1 MPPPQNHYA
10 TLGLPTPSRSVLL
23 SSAAPTSAPS
33 PRELKA
39 AYRAALLRWHP
50 DKASVTRGV
59 QQGQGEGDRGRG
71 RDRDGD
77 GDWDGRAGD
86 TSDEE
91 AKEGARNRPGT
102 GLGPGTGD
110 ANALPGPSIDAI
122 TTAYRVL
129 SSPPAR
135 RAFEKTLLSALSAH
149 SATTA
154 NANDPDAATAPH
166 TGLELVDLDDLA
178 YELAPTGEALW
189 TRACRCGEARG
200 FVVHERELVAE
211 EEAGGREVLVGCVG
225 CSLWLRV
232 QFGVVGESEED
243 GYGGG

>member
-50 DKASVTRGV
+50 DKA
-59 QQGQGEGDRGRG
+59 
-71 RDRDGD
+71 
-77 GDWDGRAGD
+77 
-86 TSDEE
+86 
-91 AKEGARNRPGT
+91 KGARNRPGT